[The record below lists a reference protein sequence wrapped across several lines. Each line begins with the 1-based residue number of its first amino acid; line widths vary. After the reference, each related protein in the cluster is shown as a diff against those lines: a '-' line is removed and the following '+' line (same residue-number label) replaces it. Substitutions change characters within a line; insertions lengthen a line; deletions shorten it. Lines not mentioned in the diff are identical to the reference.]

1 MANNKKGVAEWGL
14 CFEAI
19 LPLNVDVAVLTSL
32 DVQSHFHAI
41 FTRK

>member
-1 MANNKKGVAEWGL
+1 MASNKKGVGAWGL

-32 DVQSHFHAI
+32 EGQSHAI